1 MTKQESYSWN
11 TRILTEIKSEVMEAL
26 EYQKTKESEYSK
38 EQRKLKAFDE
48 IADILGMKGEEEC

>member
-1 MTKQESYSWN
+1 MTKQESYNWN

-26 EYQKTKESEYSK
+26 EHQKTKESEYSK

-48 IADILGMKGEEEC
+48 IADIL